1 MRRLID
7 RAPTAPFGTS
17 RTRLV
22 PAALLILSLAS
33 CGKSA
38 ADAEPAP
45 PGDTAGAAGA
55 AARLTFT
62 AAQVQHGGVRWDT
75 TRASPAATLIE
86 LPAQLAPDD
95 DHTAYL
101 GAPAEGRI
109 VTVHVRLGDRV
120 TAGQALVTMQSGE
133 ATASRADFEK
143 ATAGVS
149 AARATA
155 AFAKSERERAE
166 RLFALK
172 AASRTEMERATTDDD
187 VARSTLQQAE
197 AELARARAARAQLG
211 ATSAGG
217 TMILRSPIRG
227 VVLSRDATPGAVAA
241 AGAPLITVT
250 DPGTLWLDIA
260 VPDNAIGGIRTGGR
274 VSFRVPAFPDVMF
287 DARIQSVGGAL
298 DTGTRT
304 IPVRAIVKN
313 GDARL
318 RPAMFATA
326 LIEGGKARQLVAL
339 PRDAVQLLDNRTVV
353 FIARPDGAGG
363 AVFERRDVDV
373 TSATGSMAQV
383 VRGLSPGEVV
393 VTIGAFSIKSEFA
406 RSKLAGG

>member
-1 MRRLID
+1 MRRMLSWF
-7 RAPTAPFGTS
+7 PTTFFDMS
-17 RTRLV
+17 RSRFV
-22 PAALLILSLAS
+22 PAALLLVVLSGCS
-33 CGKSA
+33 KSA
-38 ADAEPAP
+38 SDSETSPPADTPK
-45 PGDTAGAAGA
+45 AAGA
-55 AARLTFT
+55 ATRLTFT
-62 AAQVQHGGVRWDT
+62 AAQVQHAGVRWDT
-75 TRASPAATLIE
+75 TRASSAPTMIE

-101 GAPAEGRI
+101 GAPAEGRV

-120 TAGQALVTMQSGE
+120 TAGQALVTLQSGE

-155 AFAKSERERAE
+155 SFARTERERAE

-172 AASRTEMERATTDDD
+172 AASRTEMERAQTDDD

-197 AELARARAARAQLG
+197 AELSRARAARTQLG

-217 TMILRSPIRG
+217 TMILRAPMRG

-260 VPDNAIGGIRTGGR
+260 VPDNSIGGIRTGGR

-313 GDARL
+313 SDGRL

-326 LIEGGKARQLVAL
+326 LLEGGQARPLVAL

-363 AVFERRDVDV
+363 AVFERRDVDI

-383 VRGLSPGEVV
+383 VRGLSAGEVV
-393 VTIGAFSIKSEFA
+393 VTAGAFSIKSEFA
-406 RSKLAGG
+406 RSKMAGG

>member
-1 MRRLID
+1 MRRLIGNPLS
-7 RAPTAPFGTS
+7 APVATS
-17 RTRLV
+17 RARLATV
-22 PAALLILSLAS
+22 AIVLAAMHG

-38 ADAEPAP
+38 SDAAATP
-45 PGDTAGAAGA
+45 PGDVPQNAGAAN
-55 AARLTFT
+55 RLTFS
-62 AAQVQHGGVRWDT
+62 AAQMQHAGVRWDT
-75 TRASPAATLIE
+75 ARASSAPTIVE

-95 DHTAYL
+95 DHTVYL
-101 GAPAEGRI
+101 GAPAEGRV

-120 TAGQALVTMQSGE
+120 TAGQALVTLQSGE
-133 ATASRADFEK
+133 ATAARADFEK
-143 ATAGVS
+143 ARAGVN

-155 AFAKSERERAE
+155 SFAQAERERAD

-172 AASRTEMERATTDDD
+172 AASRSEVQRAQADDD
-187 VARSTLQQAE
+187 VARSVLQQAE
-197 AELARARAARAQLG
+197 AELSRARAARAQLG

-217 TMILRSPIRG
+217 TMILRSPMRG
-227 VVLSRDATPGAVAA
+227 VVLSRDATPGTVAS

-260 VPDNAIGGIRTGGR
+260 VPDNSIGGIRTGGR
-274 VSFRVPAFPDVMF
+274 VSFRVPAFPDVSF

-313 GDARL
+313 ADGKL

-326 LIEGGKARQLVAL
+326 LLEGGQVRQVVML

-353 FIARPDGAGG
+353 FIVRPDGAGG
-363 AVFERRDVDV
+363 AVFERRDVEV
-373 TSATGSMAQV
+373 GSAVGGMSQV
-383 VRGLSPGEVV
+383 VRGLSAGEVV
-393 VTIGAFSIKSEFA
+393 VTTGAFSIKSEFA
-406 RSKLAGG
+406 RAKMAGG